1 MSLDYAILGFLN
13 YRPYSGYDLKNR
25 GHDFPP
31 RRRSGLCRYSQGISV
46 VQALAQGLGGRI
58 RAALERLDVEL
69 AKSLVQG

>member
-1 MSLDYAILGFLN
+1 
-13 YRPYSGYDLKNR
+13 
-25 GHDFPP
+25 
-31 RRRSGLCRYSQGISV
+31 V